1 MTDNEQHLQ
10 QLYGDATLAPPE
22 RLPLRAGPLT
32 LDYEGGDLRYIRL
45 GETEILRRVYAVVRD
60 DAWGTV
66 PMRLTETH
74 RDIREDSFHLA
85 YLADCEDPAKGI
97 SFRFRATLTGG
108 PDGTVT
114 FDFDGE
120 ALSTF
125 QRNRIGICVLHPAS
139 VAGKPCTVRHT
150 DHTTETGAFPDTISP
165 HQPFFD
171 IVSIAQEAAS
181 GITATVLFTGEV
193 FEMEDQRNWLDASYK
208 TYPTPLALPY
218 PVEVS
223 QGTAIRQTVSLTLTG
238 STQADAHFVENP
250 PLICEIGE
258 ANGRQFPGFG
268 LMLPADGQPT
278 LEGASAR
285 INNIRLDHLRA
296 DIDFAHADW
305 AARFTRARAEAQRLD
320 GPLIAGIRNG
330 EMFAGPMP
338 ETEGIIACLLLPPTP
353 ETIDGGRQVLP
364 SNIALGGGWTTNFTE
379 LNRNR
384 PRTGMLDALVYA
396 ANPQVHAFDATSIME
411 TPPMVAETL
420 RTARTFSGDAAVYI
434 GPLTLYGPYTV
445 EEPRQQA
452 LSGAAWYMAAL
463 AYAANGGADR
473 ITLCEPSGSRGV
485 VADDGIPYPLYS
497 LLAAL
502 GVATGGAIHH
512 VTINDPMRV
521 ACLALCAPDGACV
534 WQDIFIVNLTPEMQA
549 VTVRGLAGKSA
560 RVRTL
565 DETTTPVFSDVRVA
579 TPTDGELSI
588 PLRPYGIAQIISGQ
602 EVH

>member
-1 MTDNEQHLQ
+1 MTDHEQHLQ
-10 QLYGDATLAPPE
+10 LLYGDAALAPPP

-74 RDIREDSFHLA
+74 RDIRADGFHIA
-85 YLADCEDPAKGI
+85 YVADCDDPAKGI

-125 QRNRIGICVLHPAS
+125 RRNRIGICVLHPAS
-139 VAGKPCTVRHT
+139 VAGKPCTIRHT
-150 DHTTETGAFPDTISP
+150 DHTTETGAFPDAISP

-171 IVSIAQEAAS
+171 IAAIAQEAAP
-181 GITATVLFTGEV
+181 GVTATVLFTDEV
-193 FEMEDQRNWLDASYK
+193 FEMEDQRNWTDASYK
-208 TYPTPLALPY
+208 TYSTPLGLPF
-218 PVEVS
+218 PVEVP
-223 QGTAIRQTVSLTLTG
+223 QGTTIRQTVMLTLTG
-238 STQADAHFVENP
+238 AATTDTAAENP
-250 PLICEIGE
+250 PLICDIGE
-258 ANGRQFPGFG
+258 ANGRRFPGFG

-278 LEGASAR
+278 PEGAASR
-285 INNIRLDHLRA
+285 IGNIRLDHLRA

-305 AARFTRARAEAQRLD
+305 AARFERARAEARRLD
-320 GPLIAGIRNG
+320 GPLIAGIKNG

-338 ETEGIIACLLLPPTP
+338 ETDGVIACLLLPPTP

-364 SNIALGGGWTTNFTE
+364 LEMTLGGGWATNFTE

-384 PRTGMLDALVYA
+384 PQPGTLDALVYA
-396 ANPQVHAFDATSIME
+396 VNPQVHAFDATSIME
-411 TPPMVAETL
+411 TPPMIAETL
-420 RTARTFSGDAAVYI
+420 RTARTFSGDAAVYV
-434 GPLTLYGPYTV
+434 GPVTLYGPYTV
-445 EEPRQQA
+445 SEPRQQT
-452 LSGAAWYMAAL
+452 LFGAAWYAAAL

-473 ITLCEPSGSRGV
+473 ITLCEPSGPRGV
-485 VADDGIPYPLYS
+485 VADDGAPYPLYS

-502 GVATGGAIHH
+502 GVATGGCVHH
-512 VTINDPMRV
+512 VTVSDPMRV

-534 WQDIFIVNLTPEMQA
+534 WQDIFIVNLTPEMQS
-549 VTVRGLAGKSA
+549 VTVRGLAGESA

-579 TPTDGELSI
+579 TPTGGELSI